1 MKTRKSPPEQRY
13 NNQGGKHI
21 PALFFNI
28 IGTLILLMIIA
39 AFFPLTVPRVMGY
52 QIYHVVSG
60 SMTPAIPK
68 NSVVYVKDVEPETVE
83 DGDVIAFQREESV
96 ITHRVLENRFVVGEF
111 VTKGDAN
118 TAEDLN
124 PVPYDAYI
132 GKVTLHIPALGGIMA
147 LLSSDVGKIYMLLL
161 LASGAMLN
169 ILAARMR
176 EHQKLLL
183 KQEEDED
190 DGDFPEEKIRKSTK
204 RNAGRR
210 KKKKRQYHR
219 KARRVLLVVLA
230 GAFLC
235 FAGSAGWIL
244 HQYQKGDELY
254 EDYSSRYTVP
264 ESTEVIPEEWAA
276 EEPDAGTDE
285 PEPTDTG
292 SQKTGEEKDLPIRVD
307 FDRLCSENSDVVGWI
322 YCKDTRINYPVVQA
336 ENNDYYLYRG
346 IDRNYSQFGSIFVE
360 AGNRRDF
367 ADASTIIYGHH
378 MRNGSMFAGLDLW
391 NNQKYYDQHPHMW
404 LLTPTQDYRVDILS
418 AYTTSAYSDTYQIF
432 REPGPEFTA
441 YLKAAIS
448 RSGFRSRATIQENG
462 HYVLLSTC
470 AYVFDEARYVV
481 LGLLTPVNTAGG
493 VPIS

>member
-13 NNQGGKHI
+13 KNQGGKHI

-39 AFFPLTVPRVMGY
+39 AFFPLTVPRVMRY

-176 EHQKLLL
+176 EHQKLQL

-190 DGDFPEEKIRKSTK
+190 NGDFPEEKIRKST
-204 RNAGRR
+204 
-210 KKKKRQYHR
+210 Q
-219 KARRVLLVVLA
+219 
-230 GAFLC
+230 
-235 FAGSAGWIL
+235 
-244 HQYQKGDELY
+244 
-254 EDYSSRYTVP
+254 
-264 ESTEVIPEEWAA
+264 
-276 EEPDAGTDE
+276 
-285 PEPTDTG
+285 
-292 SQKTGEEKDLPIRVD
+292 
-307 FDRLCSENSDVVGWI
+307 RL
-322 YCKDTRINYPVVQA
+322 
-336 ENNDYYLYRG
+336 
-346 IDRNYSQFGSIFVE
+346 
-360 AGNRRDF
+360 
-367 ADASTIIYGHH
+367 
-378 MRNGSMFAGLDLW
+378 
-391 NNQKYYDQHPHMW
+391 
-404 LLTPTQDYRVDILS
+404 
-418 AYTTSAYSDTYQIF
+418 
-432 REPGPEFTA
+432 
-441 YLKAAIS
+441 
-448 RSGFRSRATIQENG
+448 
-462 HYVLLSTC
+462 
-470 AYVFDEARYVV
+470 
-481 LGLLTPVNTAGG
+481 
-493 VPIS
+493 